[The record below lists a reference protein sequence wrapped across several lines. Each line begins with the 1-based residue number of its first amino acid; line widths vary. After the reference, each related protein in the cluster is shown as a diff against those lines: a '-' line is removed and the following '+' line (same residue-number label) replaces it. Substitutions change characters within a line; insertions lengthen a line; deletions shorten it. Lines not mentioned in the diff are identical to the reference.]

1 MKGGGNMP
9 KGTLNSNR
17 NEEIINAPSMTPEV
31 REKQMISLAV
41 NEAERRI
48 RNGTA
53 SSQIICNYLKLANKR
68 EDIEREKLELEKKLV
83 EAKIEALQSSQRI
96 EELYSNAITA
106 MKSYQTTNSI
116 IFEDDINEDSDDDY

>member
-1 MKGGGNMP
+1 MP

>member
-1 MKGGGNMP
+1 MP

-96 EELYSNAITA
+96 EELYTNAITA